1 MQSTGL
7 ERVTLLLRQMIMAGD
22 FPPGARIAEIPLA
35 ARLGVSRTP
44 VRLALG
50 VLEHEGLLVS
60 APHKGFYVRE
70 ITIVDACAVRG
81 ACEPLASQLAV
92 ERGVGD
98 AARATLGACLAEGD
112 ALLAK
117 GRLAEADTI
126 NWSMLNA
133 RFHGAIVDAARSPP
147 LAEALAFNARLPLV
161 APDAIAFAQGLDT
174 AYHNMQSVQAEHR
187 DIVDALGQG
196 QALRAASL
204 AREHVYKSREKLR
217 AGLERLRAEQQSA
230 KVPGLRLVV
239 G

>member
-22 FPPGARIAEIPLA
+22 FPPGARI
-35 ARLGVSRTP
+35 P

-50 VLEHEGLLVS
+50 VLEHEGLLLS

-70 ITIVDACAVRG
+70 ITIAEIVDAFDVRG
-81 ACEPLASQLAV
+81 ALEALACQLAV